1 MEIEIRIL
9 QRSDETVLQRV
20 AAEVFDHPLDPALT
34 REFLADPRHHMAV
47 AIDAGVVVGF
57 ASGVH
62 YVHPDKAPELWINE
76 VAIAPTHRRRGLGQA
91 VLQALLEVGRVHHC
105 TCAWT
110 LTYRENAAARALYAS
125 AGGEEGADRSGP
137 SETMLGYTF
146 PLRDVGA
153 GPASR

>member
-1 MEIEIRIL
+1 MEIEIRVL
-9 QRSDETVLQRV
+9 QRSDEHVLRQV
-20 AAEVFDHPLDPALT
+20 AADVFDHPLDPALT

-91 VLQALLEVGRVHHC
+91 VVRALLAVGRAHHC

-110 LTYRENAAARALYAS
+110 LTYRGNAAARALYAS

-137 SETMLGYTF
+137 SAGMLGYTF
-146 PLRDVGA
+146 PLGDDGA
-153 GPASR
+153 SPSAP